1 MKSLTLLFEEHCWFK
16 CWYQEVVDSTVVDVN
31 DPSDQQVE
39 KIEQERLVLQLKEM
53 VRDREDA
60 LASKDAELRVI
71 LTYFIATNYWNIH

>member
-1 MKSLTLLFEEHCWFK
+1 M
-16 CWYQEVVDSTVVDVN
+16 VDSTVVDVN

>member
-1 MKSLTLLFEEHCWFK
+1 
-16 CWYQEVVDSTVVDVN
+16 VVDSTVVDVN

-71 LTYFIATNYWNIH
+71 LTYFIATNY

>member
-1 MKSLTLLFEEHCWFK
+1 
-16 CWYQEVVDSTVVDVN
+16 VDVN

-60 LASKDAELRVI
+60 LASKDAELRVS
-71 LTYFIATNYWNIH
+71 LTYFIAT

>member
-1 MKSLTLLFEEHCWFK
+1 MKSLTLLFEEQCWFK
-16 CWYQEVVDSTVVDVN
+16 CWYQEAVDSTVVDVN

-60 LASKDAELRVI
+60 LASKDAELRVS
-71 LTYFIATNYWNIH
+71 LTYFIAT